1 MKRIAVPLAVA
12 LLLAAGTAHAEPAA
26 SSAATGEAAPA
37 GPSAKPVNDKEDVGD
52 SGRMICRNVEQIGTR
67 FGAKKVCATASDWAV
82 MRAQQREGA
91 ERVQTGRWK
100 SD

>member
-1 MKRIAVPLAVA
+1 MKRIAVPFAVA
-12 LLLAAGTAHAEPAA
+12 MLFATGTAHADPAV
-26 SSAATGEAAPA
+26 SSAATGEAISTDTPA
-37 GPSAKPVNDKEDVGD
+37 KAVNDKEDVGD

-67 FGAKKVCATASDWAV
+67 FGAKKVCASAAEWAA

-100 SD
+100 SE